1 MKYRLIVVANFG
13 LIIGIIMGLYF
24 SKSIILFLSI
34 FVISLLLLLKNNSLL
49 SIIFKWKRENKSL
62 SSMFLKCEK
71 DNKSLSSILFKWKRE
86 NKTILSEVFK
96 FSYSSLRYLKKYLS
110 KTVLIT
116 FIIFLIIGYLLL
128 NLKLEKFQKFLYE
141 VNSLESMKSIRY
153 NC

>member
-34 FVISLLLLLKNNSLL
+34 FVISLLLLLK
-49 SIIFKWKRENKSL
+49 
-62 SSMFLKCEK
+62 
-71 DNKSLSSILFKWKRE
+71 NKSLSSILFKWKRE

>member
-24 SKSIILFLSI
+24 SKSIILFFFI
-34 FVISLLLLLKNNSLL
+34 FVISLLLLLK
-49 SIIFKWKRENKSL
+49 
-62 SSMFLKCEK
+62 
-71 DNKSLSSILFKWKRE
+71 NKSLSSILFKWKRE